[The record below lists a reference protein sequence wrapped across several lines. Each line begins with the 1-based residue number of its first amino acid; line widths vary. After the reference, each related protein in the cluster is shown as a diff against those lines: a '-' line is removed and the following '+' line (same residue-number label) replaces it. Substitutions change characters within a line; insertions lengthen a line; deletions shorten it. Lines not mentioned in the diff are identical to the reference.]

1 MTEPEAPRIEFPCDY
16 PIKVMG
22 ETCEEF
28 RQHVFTVMEK
38 HAPGFDQAK
47 VSIRDSRKATYQS
60 VTVVITGLLRFEIK
74 KFVNQLAGCLWLGR
88 PVAISP
94 TEKRTGG
101 RTEFNPQRP
110 KH

>member
-28 RQHVFTVMEK
+28 REHVLTVMER

-47 VSIRDSRKATYQS
+47 VTIRDSRKATYQS
-60 VTVVITGLLRFEIK
+60 VTVTITATGKDQLDAI
-74 KFVNQLAGCLWLGR
+74 FVDLKTSSRVRMVL
-88 PVAISP
+88 
-94 TEKRTGG
+94 
-101 RTEFNPQRP
+101 
-110 KH
+110 